1 MCAGDKKCTKC
12 SVAGIGR
19 ISKSKSN
26 SKMRRG
32 SKNQKTLITKV
43 AGGAAGFIGG
53 RFLNGIDFVG
63 SNPLIGGGAKVA
75 IGVVLAS
82 MKKGG
87 DLVQSAGVG
96 LGVAGVVDLVDHF
109 VPDLG
114 APPISGFLLDRNPNQ
129 VSGIHQQNAM
139 KLHVS

>member
-19 ISKSKSN
+19 ISKSKSI

-32 SKNQKTLITKV
+32 SNQKTLITKV

-63 SNPLIGGGAKVA
+63 ANPLIGGGAKIA

-87 DLVQSAGVG
+87 DMVQSAGVG

-109 VPDLG
+109 VPGLG
-114 APPISGFLLDRNPNQ
+114 DAAPISGFLLDRNPNQ
-129 VSGIHQQNAM
+129 VAGMPQYNDM